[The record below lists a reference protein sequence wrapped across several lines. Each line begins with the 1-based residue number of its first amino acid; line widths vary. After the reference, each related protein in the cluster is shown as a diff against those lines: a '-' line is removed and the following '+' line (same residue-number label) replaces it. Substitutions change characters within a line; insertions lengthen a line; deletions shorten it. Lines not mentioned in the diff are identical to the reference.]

1 MRHTP
6 NVVLRMG
13 WFIGLVLAVL
23 ALTLSGAAAGAAAPG
38 PDGPPPVLLGA
49 ADSFAVLAG
58 STITNTGPTV
68 ISGDLGLHPGTAVV
82 GFPPG
87 TVDGAE
93 HVSDAVAQQASTDL
107 TTAYNDAAGR
117 PPSSMSPPDI
127 GGRTL
132 TGGVYRTVSLASL
145 GLTGRLTLDA
155 QGDPRAVFIF
165 QIPSTLV
172 TATDSNVR
180 LVNGAQACNV
190 FWQVGSSATLG
201 TRTAFQG
208 NILALTSI
216 SVNAGADCER
226 QAPGPQRRGDVEQ

>member
-1 MRHTP
+1 MPSPST
-6 NVVLRMG
+6 
-13 WFIGLVLAVL
+13 
-23 ALTLSGAAAGAAAPG
+23 AA
-38 PDGPPPVLLGA
+38 
-49 ADSFAVLAG
+49 
-58 STITNTGPTV
+58 
-68 ISGDLGLHPGTAVV
+68 
-82 GFPPG
+82 
-87 TVDGAE
+87 
-93 HVSDAVAQQASTDL
+93 TDL

-117 PPSSMSPPDI
+117 PSSATSPPDI

-132 TGGVYRTVSLASL
+132 TGGVYRSGSVASL

-165 QIPSTLV
+165 QIPSTLI
-172 TATDSNVR
+172 TATDSSVR

-216 SVNAGADCER
+216 SVNDGASVNGRLLARNGAVTLINDTVTRSRCAAGTGPGTAPATD
-226 QAPGPQRRGDVEQ
+226 PGPGTSPALQALDVRLSKPAVIGRDTSIVVDTIDTRAPVSGMSVQFGSRRDVFGSSACRLA